1 MIPQEQDGQTVEP
14 TSDDLDIIR
23 SIIANRV
30 DRTGVAEAL
39 VLVQGTD
46 RIVVEMPGVQDAEQV
61 RDLVGQTSRLDF
73 VPLGDTQASQGQVL
87 DLEEFPPLFSGEQV
101 DSAAIGADPNT
112 NARVVT
118 FVLKSE
124 GAQLFEQ
131 YTRDHT
137 GEFFA
142 IVLDGE
148 VISAPEISRP
158 IPGGRVQITS
168 GLRRG
173 FLQEAQNL
181 VTVLEFGSL
190 RLIEAG
196 QHDDQPHARR
206 RVPAAEPHRRSH
218 RHRARSSRSW
228 LSSTRYGVVAAGA
241 LIYYALVVFALFRL
255 VPVTLTLAGI
265 AAFVLSVGMA
275 VDANILV
282 FERMKE
288 GLRLGKSLPAAIE
301 AGFAAP
307 ELILDSNVSS
317 LITRHDPVPVRLVQ
331 SSAASASC

>member
-23 SIIANRV
+23 NIIANRV

-61 RDLVGQTSRLDF
+61 RDLVGQTGRLDF

-87 DLEEFPPLFSGEQV
+87 DLEEFLPLFSGEQV

-148 VISAPEISRP
+148 VISAPEINRP

-168 GLRRG
+168 GSIGG
-173 FLQEAQNL
+173 FPLQEAQNL

-190 RLIEAG
+190 
-196 QHDDQPHARR
+196 P
-206 RVPAAEPHRRSH
+206 
-218 RHRARSSRSW
+218 
-228 LSSTRYGVVAAGA
+228 
-241 LIYYALVVFALFRL
+241 F
-255 VPVTLTLAGI
+255 
-265 AAFVLSVGMA
+265 
-275 VDANILV
+275 
-282 FERMKE
+282 
-288 GLRLGKSLPAAIE
+288 
-301 AGFAAP
+301 
-307 ELILDSNVSS
+307 
-317 LITRHDPVPVRLVQ
+317 
-331 SSAASASC
+331 